1 MDMTI
6 DEEGFIIARGWYA
19 EVDIFWAYCKY
30 FLYSPMAVNISGYQQ
45 VWLRAQG
52 KKPNDVFPTVY
63 VIVKAGTRNAFKATI
78 AKGEVTCSSL

>member
-1 MDMTI
+1 MDMTV
-6 DEEGFIIARGWYA
+6 DDEGFIIARGWYA
-19 EVDIFWAYCKY
+19 EVDIFGAYCKWVGHDNVG
-30 FLYSPMAVNISGYQQ
+30 LSGHQQ

-78 AKGEVTCSSL
+78 ARGEVT